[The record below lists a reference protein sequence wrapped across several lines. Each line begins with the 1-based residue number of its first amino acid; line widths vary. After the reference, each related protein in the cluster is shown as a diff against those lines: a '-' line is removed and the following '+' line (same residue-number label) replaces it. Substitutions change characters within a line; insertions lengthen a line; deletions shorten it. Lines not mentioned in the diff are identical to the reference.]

1 MGGVGAWGVV
11 TVNRVK
17 VEEGGCKQCMS
28 MQVCVDGELRQLQ

>member
-1 MGGVGAWGVV
+1 MGGVGAWGIV

-28 MQVCVDGELRQLQ
+28 RYVWMES